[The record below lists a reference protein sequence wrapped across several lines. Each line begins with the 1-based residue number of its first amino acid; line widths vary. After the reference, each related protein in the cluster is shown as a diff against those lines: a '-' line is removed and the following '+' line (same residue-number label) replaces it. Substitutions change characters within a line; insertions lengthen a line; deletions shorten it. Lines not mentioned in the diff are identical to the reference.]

1 MSKELQTLEL
11 IKDEN
16 EIAPLPKDGVI
27 DYARKLS
34 QIVVGSIPAS
44 EFTHGI
50 GGGSVNNLLDLIF
63 PSPIAKRK
71 DAWLEIIA
79 ERVQW
84 LLNNGLTT
92 ENLKNNDKFIDAVI
106 QATQIALKTSQK
118 EKLEALKNA
127 ILNVAIDDSLDES
140 LVQMYMNLVDQLAP
154 FQIRMLSFFNVNSWE
169 ELDEKT
175 NGHRNSMGTSN
186 YYAVEFFV
194 TYHNLDIVTEKA
206 NLFWKS
212 LESFGLVS
220 SSSSGPWAT
229 DVGKDFLRFISEVEV

>member
-1 MSKELQTLEL
+1 MSEELQTLEL
-11 IKDEN
+11 LKDEN

-34 QIVVGSIPAS
+34 QIVVGNISAS
-44 EFTHGI
+44 EFTYGI
-50 GGGSVNNLLDLIF
+50 GGGSVNNLLDLVF

-71 DAWLEIIA
+71 DAWLEILA

-92 ENLKNNDKFIDAVI
+92 ENLQNNDKFIDAVI
-106 QATQIALKTSQK
+106 QATQIAIRTSQR
-118 EKLEALKNA
+118 EKIEALKNA
-127 ILNVAIDDSLDES
+127 IVNVAIDDSLDES
-140 LVQMYMNLVDQLAP
+140 LASMYLNLIDQLTP
-154 FQIRMLSFFNVNSWE
+154 IQINMLSFFDVNSWE

-175 NGHRNSMGTSN
+175 NGHRNSMGTPN
-186 YYAVEFFV
+186 YYAAEFFV
-194 TYHNLDIVTEKA
+194 TYHNLDIGTEKA

-220 SSSSGPWAT
+220 SSSSGPCAT